1 MFWAMRWIVYTCILN
16 YTAEDL
22 MIEQWTDVT
31 DIYFTEPFV
40 PELFGD
46 GPGVLKYFGVKEVML
61 ALGKLLHGYVE
72 FWVLIGA
79 VSV

>member
-1 MFWAMRWIVYTCILN
+1 MRWIVYTCILN

-46 GPGVLKYFGVKEVML
+46 GPGVLKYFGVKEV
-61 ALGKLLHGYVE
+61 
-72 FWVLIGA
+72 
-79 VSV
+79 